1 MMKKSKLLGG
11 SGKKTLKDVREK
23 VKSANHECLWSTI
36 TWCDQMNT
44 YPLFVWVNISNAKVV
59 FLQQVEMV
67 ADEVE
72 QVLSFGIPLKEK
84 WYEKIH
90 IMWMLLRDIKEEER
104 QKNSNFIHMPNL
116 ILFII
121 ICIFINTVNEPH
133 SRLTPI

>member
-1 MMKKSKLLGG
+1 
-11 SGKKTLKDVREK
+11 
-23 VKSANHECLWSTI
+23 
-36 TWCDQMNT
+36 MNT

-90 IMWMLLRDIKEEER
+90 IM
-104 QKNSNFIHMPNL
+104 
-116 ILFII
+116 
-121 ICIFINTVNEPH
+121 
-133 SRLTPI
+133 